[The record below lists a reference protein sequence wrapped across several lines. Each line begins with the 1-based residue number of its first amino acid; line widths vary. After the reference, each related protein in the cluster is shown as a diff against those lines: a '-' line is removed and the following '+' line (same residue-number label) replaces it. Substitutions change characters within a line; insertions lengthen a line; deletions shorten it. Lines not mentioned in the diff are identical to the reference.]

1 MLSLWGG
8 GPPSQS
14 QNTAILYGIIQD
26 IRHQR
31 VIFSNKQET
40 SFLRAHIWLRAE
52 QIGASLRFFQHP
64 MYRSTTQLSTNLKF
78 LYAILWITQSY
89 IFRDNLTPN
98 CTGCFKHLLLDPLH
112 FMSHTQGWTRHRI
125 PQKEHIISTISGF
138 ASAFSSW

>member
-1 MLSLWGG
+1 MLSLWRG

-14 QNTAILYGIIQD
+14 QNAAILYGISQD
-26 IRHQR
+26 IRHWR
-31 VIFSNKQET
+31 VIFSNKQVT
-40 SFLRAHIWLRAE
+40 SFLRAHIWLQAE
-52 QIGASLRFFQHP
+52 LELLNLFRYIQIGASLRFFQHP

-112 FMSHTQGWTRHRI
+112 LHH
-125 PQKEHIISTISGF
+125 PQCLLETDWFRCGTPRGG
-138 ASAFSSW
+138 